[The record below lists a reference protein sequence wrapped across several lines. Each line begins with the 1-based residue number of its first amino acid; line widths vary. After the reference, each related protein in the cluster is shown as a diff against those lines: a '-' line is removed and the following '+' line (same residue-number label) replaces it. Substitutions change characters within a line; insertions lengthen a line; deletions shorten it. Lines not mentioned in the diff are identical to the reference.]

1 MQNVIKWSNYTKN
14 LYNVG
19 ESDSDLSNCILEEFV
34 RIRAKESVYKFWMPV
49 HKVVSYGNMS

>member
-1 MQNVIKWSNYTKN
+1 MQNVIKQSNYTKN

-34 RIRAKESVYKFWMPV
+34 RIRAKESVHKF
-49 HKVVSYGNMS
+49 

>member
-1 MQNVIKWSNYTKN
+1 MIKQSNYTKN

-34 RIRAKESVYKFWMPV
+34 RIRAKESVHKFWMPV
-49 HKVVSYGNMS
+49 HKVVSCGNVS

>member
-1 MQNVIKWSNYTKN
+1 MKNVTKWSNYTKN

-34 RIRAKESVYKFWMPV
+34 RIKAKETVHKFCMPV